1 MGIHVPEEA
10 KKKLANVR
18 FVFEKTWDAYNKE
31 FGTEEDFAAQLEQFA
46 RGLPANSRVLD
57 LGCGNGYNAG
67 KLKKFGLIP
76 IGIDSNPDMIA
87 TARKEHPDIE
97 FRQMDMLDIG
107 EEFEDESFDGVI
119 AFYALYFLPRS
130 VFDSF
135 VDVLSSKIKQGGSLL
150 IINQLGNGE
159 GYVDESLLEAANEN
173 GKNALFTNLYLEQEL
188 IEIFKSRGFVAEN
201 IYKLDNGNA
210 DEIDGDGRIAIRFKK
225 KQMEYPHLS
234 R

>member
-76 IGIDSNPDMIA
+76 IGIDSNPDMI
-87 TARKEHPDIE
+87 
-97 FRQMDMLDIG
+97 DIG

-173 GKNALFTNLYLEQEL
+173 GKNALFTNLYLEQDL

-201 IYKLDNGNA
+201 IYKLDNENA

-225 KQMEYPHLS
+225 KQMEYPHPS